1 MHKTTGNWY
10 ILRVFRNVVRSRE
23 WKCQATKKS
32 RLNLSSSLPDNSD
45 RKTRKKSIR
54 QAKKE
59 REKIC
64 CRRRLAHTEVSILQ
78 HTELSNLLSNFQ
90 YPFLLQKKI
99 CDRFG
104 SEDFQ
109 KPEVRKIVF
118 LAPPPLFPFQNEG
131 GGYAD
136 SYLCDRSTYEQKKE
150 AKEPACMRPNEVS
163 GWGEKWKLFSNCLL
177 FCLQATEGR
186 NRLSSSFCP

>member
-1 MHKTTGNWY
+1 MHKTTGNLY
-10 ILRVFRNVVRSRE
+10 ILRVFRNMVRSRE

-54 QAKKE
+54 QAKK
-59 REKIC
+59 RGKRYVVGGVLRTQKC
-64 CRRRLAHTEVSILQ
+64 QFYSIRNSQ
-78 HTELSNLLSNFQ
+78 TCSQTFNIPSFS
-90 YPFLLQKKI
+90 KKI
-99 CDRFG
+99 CDLFG